1 MPFAP
6 FLFLELCHAMSD
18 TRQTNLTARASLTAR
33 LWRAAEM
40 QAAEIEARL
49 SAGERPIAESERDAR
64 VLAIL
69 AKTLRELSSASLI
82 PDEEEKE
89 DDDATPDDVETLR
102 EALAQRL
109 RRIAEDR
116 HQQGHPA

>member
-1 MPFAP
+1 M
-6 FLFLELCHAMSD
+6 ELNDSKI
-18 TRQTNLTARASLTAR
+18 QNQNARASLTAR

-49 SAGERPIAESERDAR
+49 AAGARPVAESERDAR

-69 AKTLRELSSASLI
+69 AKTLRELSAASQI
-82 PDEEEKE
+82 SDDAEME
-89 DDDATPDDVETLR
+89 DDDATPDDLEKLR

-109 RRIAEDR
+109 RRIAGER
-116 HQQGHPA
+116 QRTGERQQQEGQVSAF